1 MSRIHTAKR
10 SFVTRNVD
18 LNDAHSLSSQLPEE
32 GDLVLARVDRI
43 RQHGRLE
50 SPEGRRV
57 HLYKGD
63 ELILVAGNRYATDQ
77 YHATTPTTLGRCH
90 LVAAGGIA
98 ADVVGK
104 SAQVKP
110 ATEITLVGTLID
122 QAGTKLNLKNYKK
135 LQPSYIHPNTAS
147 IPVLVVL
154 GSDMNSGKTSMACS
168 IIKGFSHVGVKA
180 AGSKLTG
187 TGAGPDYWKMLDSG
201 AYRVRDFVDNGYPST
216 VGLSANSLIDLLRVI
231 KSDATQNGADL
242 LIVEVADGVLQPDN
256 QKLLSDPRFLK
267 EVSGAVVAADS
278 ATAAVYCCERLI
290 QQGIQVHG
298 LGGLFTRS
306 ELAAEEVSLQLGLPV
321 YRLDELQANS
331 TASYLMNLLS
341 REQANGLRCA
351 F

>member
-1 MSRIHTAKR
+1 MSRIYSAKR
-10 SFVTRNVD
+10 SFVTRNVN
-18 LNDAHSLSSQLPEE
+18 LNDAHSFSSQTPEE

-50 SPEGRRV
+50 NTEGRRV

-77 YHATTPTTLGRCH
+77 YHATTPTELGSCH

-98 ADVVGK
+98 ANVVGK
-104 SAQVKP
+104 STQVKP
-110 ATEITLVGTLID
+110 ATEITLIGTLID
-122 QAGTKLNLKNYKK
+122 QAGKKLNLNDYRK
-135 LQPSYIHPNTAS
+135 LQPSYIHPNTPS

-168 IIKGFSHVGVKA
+168 TIKGFSLEGLKV
-180 AGSKLTG
+180 AGAKLTG
-187 TGAGPDYWKMLDSG
+187 TGAGPDYWKMLDAG
-201 AYRVRDFVDNGYPST
+201 AYRVRDFVDNGHPST
-216 VGLSANSLIDLLRVI
+216 VGLSANKLIDLLRII
-231 KSDATQNGADL
+231 KSDAKQNGADVL
-242 LIVEVADGVLQPDN
+242 VLEVADGVLQPDN
-256 QKLLSDPRFLK
+256 QQLLSDPRFLK
-267 EVSGAVVAADS
+267 EISGAIVAADS

-290 QQGIQVHG
+290 QQGIPVHG

-306 ELAAEEVSLQLGLPV
+306 ELTSEEVSLQLGLPV
-321 YRLDELQANS
+321 YRLDELQRQDTAN
-331 TASYLMNLLS
+331 YLMNLLS

>member
-1 MSRIHTAKR
+1 MSRIHSAKR

-18 LNDAHSLSSQLPEE
+18 LNDAYSLSSQLPEE
-32 GDLVLARVDRI
+32 GDLVLAKVDRI

-77 YHATTPTTLGRCH
+77 YHATTPTKLGRCH

-104 SAQVKP
+104 SSQVKP
-110 ATEITLVGTLID
+110 ATEITLVGTIID
-122 QAGTKLNLKNYKK
+122 QAGKKLNLKHYKK

-168 IIKGFSHVGVKA
+168 IIKGFSLEGVKA
-180 AGSKLTG
+180 AGAKLTG

-231 KSDATQNGADL
+231 KSDAKQNGADL

-256 QKLLSDPRFLK
+256 QKLLSDPRFLT

-321 YRLDELQANS
+321 YRLDELQGQNTAN
-331 TASYLMNLLS
+331 YLMNLLS

>member
-18 LNDAHSLSSQLPEE
+18 LNDVHSFSSQSPEE

-50 SPEGRRV
+50 NTEGRRV

-77 YHATTPTTLGRCH
+77 FHATAPTELGSCH

-98 ADVVGK
+98 ANVVGK
-104 SAQVKP
+104 SNQVKP

-122 QAGTKLNLKNYKK
+122 TTGKKINLRDYRK
-135 LQPSYIHPNTAS
+135 LQASYIHPNTVS
-147 IPVLVVL
+147 IPVLAVL

-168 IIKGFSHVGVKA
+168 VIKGLSRGGLKV
-180 AGSKLTG
+180 AGAKLTG
-187 TGAGPDYWKMLDSG
+187 TGAGPDFWKMLDAG
-201 AYRVRDFVDNGYPST
+201 AYQVRDFVDYGYPST
-216 VGLSANSLIDLLRVI
+216 VGLSATKLIDLLRVI
-231 KSDATQNGADL
+231 KSDAKQNCADVL
-242 LIVEVADGVLQPDN
+242 VVEVADGVLQPDN
-256 QKLLSDPRFLK
+256 QKLISDPRFLK
-267 EVSGAVVAADS
+267 EVSGSVVAADS
-278 ATAAVYCCERLI
+278 ATAAVYCCERMI
-290 QQGIQVHG
+290 QQGIPVHG

-306 ELAAEEVSLQLGLPV
+306 QLAAEEVSMQLGLPL
-321 YRLDELQANS
+321 YRLDELQQES
-331 TASYLMNLLS
+331 TANYLMNLIS
-341 REQANGLRCA
+341 REQDHGLRCA